1 MAAIMDYEVADWE
14 RLFWFL
20 RFLIPELKVKSKN
33 DDELKDL
40 LNSID
45 LNTYGARRTA
55 LNQHIELDSGESTID
70 PLAPKMV
77 NGGDDGEKDP
87 LDEIVKQFNDHWFK
101 GWDAMPDE
109 QKAKI
114 INLSKMV
121 REDEDY
127 QYVEGNPDQQASDQ
141 VLAKIIKKQMIA
153 MRRGDKSLYKQYKDS
168 DAFQYG
174 MLQAV
179 KGFIAN
185 RDHIRV

>member
-1 MAAIMDYEVADWE
+1 M
-14 RLFWFL
+14 
-20 RFLIPELKVKSKN
+20 
-33 DDELKDL
+33 
-40 LNSID
+40 
-45 LNTYGARRTA
+45 
-55 LNQHIELDSGESTID
+55 
-70 PLAPKMV
+70 
-77 NGGDDGEKDP
+77 
-87 LDEIVKQFNDHWFK
+87 KQFNEHWFK
-101 GWDAMPDE
+101 GWDATPDE

>member
-1 MAAIMDYEVADWE
+1 M
-14 RLFWFL
+14 
-20 RFLIPELKVKSKN
+20 
-33 DDELKDL
+33 

-55 LNQHIELDSGESTID
+55 LNKHIELDSGESTID

-77 NGGDDGEKDP
+77 NAGGDDGEKDP
-87 LDEIVKQFNDHWFK
+87 LDEIVKQFNEHWFK
-101 GWDAMPDE
+101 GWNATPDE
-109 QKAKI
+109 QK
-114 INLSKMV
+114 
-121 REDEDY
+121 
-127 QYVEGNPDQQASDQ
+127 
-141 VLAKIIKKQMIA
+141 AKIIKKQMIA